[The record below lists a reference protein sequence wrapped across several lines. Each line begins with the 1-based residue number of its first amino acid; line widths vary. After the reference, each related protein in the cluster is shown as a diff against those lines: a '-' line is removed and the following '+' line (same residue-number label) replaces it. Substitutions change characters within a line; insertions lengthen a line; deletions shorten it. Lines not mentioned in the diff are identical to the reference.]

1 MVVYVLF
8 KRSATAGC
16 DTYGQTLALH
26 DALPVLVAG
35 NSYLERVPGV
45 TIPHGSAR
53 YDARTDIT
61 VDPTAT
67 LLFSEIVMSGRKY
80 HDGGEMFVYD
90 LYSTMIK
97 AERPDGKNLFTE
109 KLVIEPARFP
119 VRYGGIM
126 GDHAV
131 FGNVIQIG
139 RASCRERVCQY
150 V

>member
-45 TIPHGSAR
+45 TIPHRNAR
-53 YDARTDIT
+53 YYARTDIT

-109 KLVIEPARFP
+109 TLVIETAGCP
-119 VRYGGIM
+119 VRYGGLM
-126 GDHAV
+126 GDHHAH
-131 FGNVIQIG
+131 GNCITLQTKE
-139 RASCRERVCQY
+139 AT
-150 V
+150 